1 MLIWSHTP
9 LLQVRGPLK
18 HLLTFLGL
26 LMLLNGLAHLMDSQK
41 KLPMLTSE
49 TSRDDNSSHLERW
62 ELLHDAK
69 PVDSLGHDQD
79 GQDSCGVCEFFG
91 LMVRLQSEIGSLVL
105 LLQKIPE
112 GFNLVEEK
120 GSGLAM
126 HVQNDACFHAGQVTN
141 EYLTVMTRRF
151 EPPTSL
157 EQILARA
164 CWIACNQRRLHYD
177 LLTPVQ
183 WALESFSSKDSQE
196 APAQSKDKVGER
208 NPSHFNWCSIPIS
221 SPSAW
226 Y

>member
-1 MLIWSHTP
+1 MVWPTSWIRRKTAHVDIWNFERRYFFTSWEVGVAAWCKTCWFTGTWPGWARFMWGLWILWPHGP
-9 LLQVRGPLK
+9 SSKRNWQLGASPSEDPRRVQSRG
-18 HLLTFLGL
+18 
-26 LMLLNGLAHLMDSQK
+26 
-41 KLPMLTSE
+41 
-49 TSRDDNSSHLERW
+49 R
-62 ELLHDAK
+62 
-69 PVDSLGHDQD
+69 
-79 GQDSCGVCEFFG
+79 
-91 LMVRLQSEIGSLVL
+91 
-105 LLQKIPE
+105 
-112 GFNLVEEK
+112 K

-126 HVQNDACFHAGQVTN
+126 YVQNDACFHARQGLQHRIVQIKWKKQMNTSK
-141 EYLTVMTRRF
+141 VMTRRF

>member
-1 MLIWSHTP
+1 MVILH
-9 LLQVRGPLK
+9 LQ
-18 HLLTFLGL
+18 
-26 LMLLNGLAHLMDSQK
+26 
-41 KLPMLTSE
+41 
-49 TSRDDNSSHLERW
+49 RW

-79 GQDSCGVCEFFG
+79 GQDSSGVCEVFG

-112 GFNLVEEK
+112 GFNLAEEK

-126 HVQNDACFHAGQVTN
+126 YVQNNAFFHARQVLQHRIVQIMKQTN
-141 EYLTVMTRRF
+141 EYFKVMTRRF

-183 WALESFSSKDSQE
+183 
-196 APAQSKDKVGER
+196 
-208 NPSHFNWCSIPIS
+208 
-221 SPSAW
+221 
-226 Y
+226 

>member
-1 MLIWSHTP
+1 MVSYAPFAGERAFETSADLFRIIDAIKWS
-9 LLQVRGPLK
+9 GPP
-18 HLLTFLGL
+18 HGF
-26 LMLLNGLAHLMDSQK
+26 AK

-183 WALESFSSKDSQE
+183 
-196 APAQSKDKVGER
+196 
-208 NPSHFNWCSIPIS
+208 
-221 SPSAW
+221 
-226 Y
+226 

>member
-1 MLIWSHTP
+1 MVSYAPFAGERAFETSADLLRIIDAIKWS
-9 LLQVRGPLK
+9 GPP
-18 HLLTFLGL
+18 HGF
-26 LMLLNGLAHLMDSQK
+26 AE

-112 GFNLVEEK
+112 GFNLAEEK

-126 HVQNDACFHAGQVTN
+126 YVQNDACFHARQGQTGSPTQNCADEMKETN
-141 EYLTVMTRRF
+141 EYFKVMTRRF

-177 LLTPVQ
+177 LLIPVQ
-183 WALESFSSKDSQE
+183 
-196 APAQSKDKVGER
+196 
-208 NPSHFNWCSIPIS
+208 
-221 SPSAW
+221 
-226 Y
+226 